1 MNAHVAM
8 DLPELQAAVREKEA
22 VLGEHDLLK
31 RRTEALMADYEQ
43 EKQVRPMVHTGC
55 ALQ

>member
-1 MNAHVAM
+1 M